1 MDYNLSKEKFNQLLS
16 ELKQEYQI
24 YAPVRKENKGTY
36 SANDLITYDLIDNL
50 DDIELNKKSK
60 YSAKEIVFPIRET
73 LFHFMDGEQKM
84 ASEDEEKYIIFLR
97 PCDRNAFKRLDKIFL
112 ENGPEE
118 DIYYK
123 RLREKVKFFVIEC
136 TEGFDS
142 CFCVSMDSNEV
153 ERDDY
158 SAFLRFREDGIS
170 FKLNDQELKNNYFTD
185 VNDFEKINFEA
196 QFIQE
201 NKIKVNLPDKDKITN
216 EVFENELWTEYSERC
231 IACGRCNTSC
241 PTCSCFTVKD
251 VLYDENKKSGERF
264 RRWAGCHI
272 DGFTEM
278 AGGHSFREEHGDRM
292 RYKTMHKIYDFA
304 ERFDFDMC
312 VGCGRCDDVCPEYIS
327 FSKCINKLSQIVEEG
342 A

>member
-1 MDYNLSKEKFNQLLS
+1 MAYNLTKENFNQILS
-16 ELKQEYQI
+16 QLSNNYQI
-24 YAPVRKENKGTY
+24 YAPVRKKNKGTF
-36 SANDLITYDLIDNL
+36 SANDLITYDLVSSL
-50 DDIELNKKSK
+50 EEIELEEKSK

-73 LFHFMDGEQKM
+73 LFNFIDGEQKVE
-84 ASEDEEKYIIFLR
+84 AEKDEKYIIFLR

-142 CFCVSMDSNEV
+142 CFCVAMDSNQV

-158 SAFLRFREDGIS
+158 SAFLRFGRDEVS
-170 FKLNDQELKNNYFTD
+170 LTVNDQELKADYF
-185 VNDFEKINFEA
+185 NGAEEIDFEP
-196 QFIQE
+196 QFIKE
-201 NKIKVNLPDKDKITN
+201 NKTKVNLPDRDKITN
-216 EVFENELWTEYSERC
+216 EIFEHELWQEYSSRC

-251 VLYDENKKSGERF
+251 ILYDENKKSGERF

-278 AGGHSFREEHGDRM
+278 AGGHKFREEHGDRM
-292 RYKTMHKIYDFA
+292 RYKTMHKVYDFA
-304 ERFDFDMC
+304 ERFGFNMC

-327 FSKCINKLSQIVEEG
+327 FSKCINKISKIIEE
-342 A
+342 AE

>member
-1 MDYNLSKEKFNQLLS
+1 MGYNLSKKAFNQLLNT
-16 ELKQEYQI
+16 LNQEYQI
-24 YAPVRKENKGTY
+24 YAPVRKKKKGTF
-36 SANDLITYDLIDNL
+36 SASDLITYDLVKSL
-50 DDIELNKKSK
+50 EEIELDSKSK

-73 LFHFMDGEQKM
+73 LFNFVEGEQLI
-84 ASEDEEKYIIFLR
+84 ASETDDKYIIFLR

-118 DIYYK
+118 DLYYK

-142 CFCVSMDSNEV
+142 CFCVSMDSNTVDSE
-153 ERDDY
+153 DY
-158 SAFLRFREDGIS
+158 AAFLRFEEEGIS
-170 FKLNDQELKNNYFTD
+170 CKVNDQELKTAFSD
-185 VNDFEKINFEA
+185 KAAEVNFEPH
-196 QFIQE
+196 FIQK
-201 NKIKVNLPDKDKITN
+201 NKVEVKLPDREKLTN
-216 EVFENELWTEYSERC
+216 EVFEHELWTEYSERC
-231 IACGRCNTSC
+231 VACGRCNTSC

-251 VLYDENKKSGERF
+251 VLYDENENNGERF

-278 AGGHSFREEHGDRM
+278 AGGHNFREEYGDRM

-327 FSKCINKLSQIVEEG
+327 FSKCINKLSTIIEEG
-342 A
+342 V